1 MKSYALLI
9 VIALNSGMVFSQGR
23 YVYPDG
29 SVGRYYPDSGGSGMF
44 GAPDGIRAAER
55 DAQQLQQ
62 MQLQYQQQQ
71 LLLQQQRQ
79 LENQRLQ
86 NELLQKKLEQEQ
98 STAQT
103 RQTTPQVDYS
113 KSPEFQTWRAANP
126 WYGSDRAKSE
136 YALLYAKQLQRD
148 QPNLSGRP
156 FLDAVA
162 AKVAE
167 VFGAQK

>member
-9 VIALNSGMVFSQGR
+9 FIALGSGMAFGQGR

-29 SVGRYYPDSGGSGMF
+29 SVGRYYPDNGGSGMF

-55 DAQQLQQ
+55 DMQQLQQ
-62 MQLQYQQQQ
+62 LQMQYQQQQ

-103 RQTTPQVDYS
+103 RQTPPQVDYS

-126 WYGSDRAKSE
+126 WFGTDRAKTE
-136 YALLYAKQLQRD
+136 YALLYAKQLRQD
-148 QPNLSGRP
+148 QPNLTGRP
-156 FLDAVA
+156 FFETVS

-167 VFGAQK
+167 VFSVRK